1 MGKIR
6 GEIGGEITGTIG
18 DVTISTWKGL
28 KVAKR
33 KRGAATRPATEGQ
46 QRQHENFIFASEFAK
61 EIGADPEKKAI
72 YDALAK
78 GQATTWRALAMQ
90 DYLTP
95 PIIVRTDV
103 QEYHGHVNDRLDVFI
118 HDQTCERVVVKILN
132 PEGAPEGSLGVEVE
146 SGEAQRAATG
156 QDFHWIYPVR

>member
-61 EIGADPEKKAI
+61 EIGADPAKKAI
-72 YDALAK
+72 YVALAK
-78 GQATTWRALAMQ
+78 GQATTWRALRQAQ
-90 DYLTP
+90 
-95 PIIVRTDV
+95 
-103 QEYHGHVNDRLDVFI
+103 DRLWRCRI
-118 HDQTCERVVVKILN
+118 T
-132 PEGAPEGSLGVEVE
+132 
-146 SGEAQRAATG
+146 
-156 QDFHWIYPVR
+156 